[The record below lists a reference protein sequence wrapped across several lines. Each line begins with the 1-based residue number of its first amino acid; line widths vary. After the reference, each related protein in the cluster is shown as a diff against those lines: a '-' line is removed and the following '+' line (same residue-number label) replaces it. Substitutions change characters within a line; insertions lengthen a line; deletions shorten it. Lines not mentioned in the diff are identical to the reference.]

1 MASLEMEL
9 DSAEENL
16 SDEILNMSTADI
28 QARTRLLDNEI
39 RIMRSELGRLQHELQ
54 AQNETIKENEKKIK
68 QNKTLPYL
76 VSNIIEVLDVNPEDE
91 EEIEGANVDLD
102 SQRKGKSVVIK
113 TTTRQTVRVQP
124 SVWKYFHFLSLAVF
138 PPRGRPGGAG
148 EAEARRPG
156 GRQQGLLPDPG
167 HPALR
172 VRQPGEGDGG
182 GHAAHR
188 AVLGHR
194 GAGQADPGAH
204 RGRRPTHDTQGEV
217 GLGLLTILTD
227 NVTNKI

>member
-1 MASLEMEL
+1 MLRNIVNSIVLTVVRTFPDKISDIIMTSSGPNLENVDL
-9 DSAEENL
+9 DAEENL
-16 SDEILNMSTADI
+16 ADEILSMSTADI

-113 TTTRQTVRVQP
+113 TTTRQTVRV
-124 SVWKYFHFLSLAVF
+124 
-138 PPRGRPGGAG
+138 
-148 EAEARRPG
+148 
-156 GRQQGLLPDPG
+156 
-167 HPALR
+167 
-172 VRQPGEGDGG
+172 
-182 GHAAHR
+182 
-188 AVLGHR
+188 
-194 GAGQADPGAH
+194 
-204 RGRRPTHDTQGEV
+204 
-217 GLGLLTILTD
+217 
-227 NVTNKI
+227 VTPQL

>member
-1 MASLEMEL
+1 MEL

-113 TTTRQTVRVQP
+113 TTTRQTVRVVSPQ
-124 SVWKYFHFLSLAVF
+124 L
-138 PPRGRPGGAG
+138 
-148 EAEARRPG
+148 
-156 GRQQGLLPDPG
+156 
-167 HPALR
+167 
-172 VRQPGEGDGG
+172 
-182 GHAAHR
+182 
-188 AVLGHR
+188 
-194 GAGQADPGAH
+194 
-204 RGRRPTHDTQGEV
+204 
-217 GLGLLTILTD
+217 
-227 NVTNKI
+227 

>member
-1 MASLEMEL
+1 MSSLEMEL

-28 QARTRLLDNEI
+28 QARTRLLDSEI

-113 TTTRQTVRVQP
+113 TTTRQTVKAQLARLVQ
-124 SVWKYFHFLSLAVF
+124 SWIMVLLA
-138 PPRGRPGGAG
+138 
-148 EAEARRPG
+148 
-156 GRQQGLLPDPG
+156 LW
-167 HPALR
+167 
-172 VRQPGEGDGG
+172 
-182 GHAAHR
+182 
-188 AVLGHR
+188 
-194 GAGQADPGAH
+194 
-204 RGRRPTHDTQGEV
+204 
-217 GLGLLTILTD
+217 
-227 NVTNKI
+227 NKDQSGC

>member
-1 MASLEMEL
+1 MLRNIVNSIVLTVVRTFPDKISDIIMTSSGPNLENVDL
-9 DSAEENL
+9 DAEENL
-16 SDEILNMSTADI
+16 ADEILSMSTADI

-113 TTTRQTVRVQP
+113 TTTRQTVRAQSQV
-124 SVWKYFHFLSLAVF
+124 S
-138 PPRGRPGGAG
+138 
-148 EAEARRPG
+148 
-156 GRQQGLLPDPG
+156 
-167 HPALR
+167 
-172 VRQPGEGDGG
+172 
-182 GHAAHR
+182 
-188 AVLGHR
+188 
-194 GAGQADPGAH
+194 
-204 RGRRPTHDTQGEV
+204 
-217 GLGLLTILTD
+217 
-227 NVTNKI
+227 

>member
-1 MASLEMEL
+1 MEL

-16 SDEILNMSTADI
+16 SDEILSMSTADI

-113 TTTRQTVRVQP
+113 TTTRQTYFLPVIGLVEPEDMKPGDRVYIFF
-124 SVWKYFHFLSLAVF
+124 SNAYELRFHEFM
-138 PPRGRPGGAG
+138 G
-148 EAEARRPG
+148 
-156 GRQQGLLPDPG
+156 
-167 HPALR
+167 
-172 VRQPGEGDGG
+172 
-182 GHAAHR
+182 
-188 AVLGHR
+188 
-194 GAGQADPGAH
+194 
-204 RGRRPTHDTQGEV
+204 
-217 GLGLLTILTD
+217 
-227 NVTNKI
+227 

>member
-1 MASLEMEL
+1 MSSLEMEL

-113 TTTRQTVRVQP
+113 TTTRQTVRDQFL
-124 SVWKYFHFLSLAVF
+124 VWKFPHFLSLSISCPWLAWWS
-138 PPRGRPGGAG
+138 
-148 EAEARRPG
+148 RRS
-156 GRQQGLLPDPG
+156 
-167 HPALR
+167 
-172 VRQPGEGDGG
+172 
-182 GHAAHR
+182 
-188 AVLGHR
+188 
-194 GAGQADPGAH
+194 
-204 RGRRPTHDTQGEV
+204 
-217 GLGLLTILTD
+217 
-227 NVTNKI
+227 